1 MRDIYHQKNN
11 FANELK
17 NVEKGKK
24 KALERSLFQIF

>member
-24 KALERSLFQIF
+24 KHLKEVFFK